1 MAIFKYKNFEIF
13 YQFDG
18 LIDNPKMVILN
29 GIMMSTKSWEPFMDS
44 FKENFYVLR
53 YDMIDQGQSSKNT
66 EPYTQKLQVDVLH
79 ALLDYLAIEKIH
91 VVGISYGGSVALQ
104 FASYHQEKI
113 DKMIVLNAVAKTSDW
128 LKDIGRG
135 WNEVAKTKDGLA
147 YYHITIPFIYS
158 PHFYNKHIE
167 WMEARKKILV
177 PIFSD
182 ETFLGAMMRLTT
194 SAETHDVIKALP
206 TIKTNTLI
214 VSSDLDYLT
223 PPHEQVFL
231 KTHLE
236 NAKLIT
242 FNGCGHASMY
252 EQPELFV
259 STVKGFLLDHK
270 SYKI

>member
-1 MAIFKYKNFEIF
+1 MAIFNYKDFDIF

-18 LIDNPKMVILN
+18 QKNNPKMVILN
-29 GIMMSTKSWEPFMDS
+29 GIMMSSRSWEPFMES

-53 YDMIDQGQSSKNT
+53 YDMIDQGQSSKHDR
-66 EPYTQKLQVDVLH
+66 PYTQALQVEVLK
-79 ALLDYLAIEKIH
+79 ALLDYLNIEKIH
-91 VVGISYGGSVALQ
+91 VVGISYGGSIALQ
-104 FASYHQEKI
+104 FAAAYQTMI
-113 DKMIVLNAVAKTSDW
+113 DKMIVLNAVAYTSDW

-135 WNEVAKTKDGLA
+135 WNEVAKTQNGLA

-158 PHFYNKHIE
+158 PNFYTKHIE

-182 ETFLGAMMRLTT
+182 KVFLEAMIRLTT
-194 SAETHDVIKALP
+194 SAETHDVKEALSL
-206 TIKTNTLI
+206 IKTPTLI

-223 PPHEQVFL
+223 PPHEQVYL
-231 KTHLE
+231 HKNLQ
-236 NAKLIT
+236 NSKLIT

-259 STVKGFLLDHK
+259 STVKGFLLDQK
-270 SYKI
+270 IYKI